1 MKLKT
6 RSGQHTG
13 SFNYADLIKW
23 IFAVIIIVMIVS
35 KFAAN
40 RTSKASFEKVQKAV
54 VKTVQKDETMLDGDK
69 NMIKRLYGLNPA
81 DYDGMM
87 LKYPS
92 TNMDVNEVLLVK
104 LKNLDQQKPVT
115 EAVEARL
122 ATQKKN
128 FDGYGTDQYSILE
141 KSVVDVRGN
150 YILFVVAKNP
160 GPIVKA
166 FESSLR

>member
-1 MKLKT
+1 
-6 RSGQHTG
+6 
-13 SFNYADLIKW
+13 
-23 IFAVIIIVMIVS
+23 
-35 KFAAN
+35 
-40 RTSKASFEKVQKAV
+40 
-54 VKTVQKDETMLDGDK
+54 
-69 NMIKRLYGLNPA
+69 MIKRLYGLNPA
-81 DYDGMM
+81 DYDGVM

-141 KSVVDVRGN
+141 KSEVDVRGN
-150 YILFVVAKNP
+150 YILFVVAKKP